1 MYNGKR
7 RILTRGE
14 SVLKKNK
21 ILTFS
26 ILLCLVGGL
35 TWHSFLEKNDTIE
48 KEEVVSTTEKKDNA
62 PIEGVETIEPLTPS
76 LIAQN
81 GKIVEKRENK
91 DLPVEDVEEG
101 SPMEKIIKLQQEIES
116 LEESKD
122 DIQDKIFILNNEI
135 STYKGEIRKN
145 DSVIDSKKE
154 SLKNNLLWLF
164 KSKENEIL
172 MSSIFNS
179 TNIKDFIVS
188 YNNAEKFIEKTN
200 KNISGLMDDNMALDY
215 NRFDVV
221 NQKALLTSL
230 MKDATNKESLLIEK
244 HNELVSLLKS
254 EELALAKQSLAS
266 TNSIRVRKSNYMFKG
281 QRNSGMIA
289 PCQGTITSDWGDR
302 VHPIYGTVKHHAGL
316 DIGVDYGTP
325 IVASSNGVVTL
336 ASWYGGY
343 GKAVMIDHGGDIKTL
358 YGHNSKILVKEGE
371 IVKQGQVIALAGS
384 TGNSTGPHCHFEV
397 ILNGQDVNPLSYIN

>member
-1 MYNGKR
+1 MNK
-7 RILTRGE
+7 T
-14 SVLKKNK
+14 K

-26 ILLCLVGGL
+26 ILLCLISGI
-35 TWHSFLEKNDTIE
+35 TWHNFSEKNDTIE
-48 KEEVVSTTEKKDNA
+48 KEDVSINKETNKELQ
-62 PIEGVETIEPLTPS
+62 EGIETIEPLTPS

-81 GKIVEKRENK
+81 GKLIEKRENK
-91 DLPVEDVEEG
+91 ELPVEDVEEG
-101 SPMEKIIKLQQEIES
+101 SPMDKIIKLQQEIEE
-116 LEESKD
+116 LEDSKEN
-122 DIQDKIFILNNEI
+122 IQDKIFMLNNEI
-135 STYKGEIRKN
+135 STYKGEMRKN
-145 DSVIDSKKE
+145 DSVIDTKKE
-154 SLKNNLLWLF
+154 SIKNDLLWLF

-179 TNIKDFIVS
+179 TNVKDFIVS

-200 KNISGLMDDNMALDY
+200 KNISGLMDDNMTLDY

-221 NQKALLTSL
+221 NQKALLTAL
-230 MKDATNKESLLIEK
+230 MKDATNKETLLVEK

-254 EELALAKQSLAS
+254 QELELAKQSLAS
-266 TNSIRVRKSNYMFKG
+266 TNSIRLRKSNYMFKG

-289 PCQGTITSDWGDR
+289 PCSGTITSDWGDR

-343 GKAVMIDHGGDIKTL
+343 GKAVMLDHGGNIKTL

-371 IVKQGQVIALAGS
+371 IVQQGQVIALAGS

-397 ILNGQDVNPLSYIN
+397 IVNGQDVNPLSYIN